1 MTTPTPAGAG
11 PAEGPAPTEGLAA
24 EIAAGERTDTG
35 AHRALARLRARV
47 ENRPWLRL
55 TYKIVVT
62 TVGAT
67 VVLAGIAMLVLPGPG
82 WLAIF
87 LGLGILGTE
96 FAVIQRFNH
105 RLKALVLRYWHRL
118 RERRARRAAERR
130 GAAERRATT
139 AGRGSRTA

>member
-11 PAEGPAPTEGLAA
+11 PAGPAPTEGLAA

-35 AHRALARLRARV
+35 AHRALARLRARLDS
-47 ENRPWLRL
+47 RPWLRL
-55 TYKIVVT
+55 TYKVVVT
-62 TVGAT
+62 VVGAT

-105 RLKALVLRYWHRL
+105 RLKALVLRYWHAF
-118 RERRARRAAERR
+118 RERRARRAAQRRAAAAAAAARR
-130 GAAERRATT
+130 GAPAA
-139 AGRGSRTA
+139 

>member
-11 PAEGPAPTEGLAA
+11 PAPAEGLAA

-35 AHRALARLRARV
+35 AHRALARLRARLDS
-47 ENRPWLRL
+47 RPWLRL
-55 TYKIVVT
+55 TYKVVVT
-62 TVGAT
+62 VVGVT

-96 FAVIQRFNH
+96 FPAVRRLTD
-105 RLKALVLRYWHRL
+105 RLKALVLGVWHRW
-118 RERRARRAAERR
+118 RERRAAR
-130 GAAERRATT
+130 GG
-139 AGRGSRTA
+139 AGGGSAGA